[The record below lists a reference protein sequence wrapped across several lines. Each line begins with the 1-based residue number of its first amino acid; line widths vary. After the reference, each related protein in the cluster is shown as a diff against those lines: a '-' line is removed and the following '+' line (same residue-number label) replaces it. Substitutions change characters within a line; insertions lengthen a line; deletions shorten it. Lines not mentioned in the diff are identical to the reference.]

1 MDSKQIYS
9 FSLPP
14 LASIPPPPFIS
25 SEKDSKYFVM
35 RVKIE
40 NESPVGRSWWERG
53 EMMKLG
59 CEEGWDKGL
68 SVGMWAG
75 LRDWGKI

>member
-1 MDSKQIYS
+1 
-9 FSLPP
+9 
-14 LASIPPPPFIS
+14 
-25 SEKDSKYFVM
+25 M

-53 EMMKLG
+53 GMMKLG

-68 SVGMWAG
+68 SVGNVGGASG
-75 LRDWGKI
+75 LGKDLKIPGLAMTSLPLLSSPK